1 MAAPSARPASQR
13 LARVVIGLL
22 VGVIA
27 GFFVL
32 AAVVALLYA
41 ISTPR

>member
-1 MAAPSARPASQR
+1 MAGRSARPNSER
-13 LARVVIGLL
+13 LARIVIGLL
-22 VGVIA
+22 VGVIV
-27 GFFVL
+27 GSFVL

>member
-1 MAAPSARPASQR
+1 MAGRSARPAPQR
-13 LARVVIGLL
+13 LARIVIGLL
-22 VGVIA
+22 IGVIA